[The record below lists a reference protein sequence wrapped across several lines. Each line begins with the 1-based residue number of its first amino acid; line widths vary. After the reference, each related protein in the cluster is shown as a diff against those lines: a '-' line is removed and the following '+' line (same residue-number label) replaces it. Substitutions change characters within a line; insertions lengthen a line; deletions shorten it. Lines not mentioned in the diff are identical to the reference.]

1 MRVAQGGTAT
11 TANVL
16 SFGFL
21 FLVQHPEVQTLVQ
34 KEIDRVV
41 GTDCPMMGIMKNM
54 PYTQVFLFSCII
66 IVS

>member
-41 GTDCPMMGIMKNM
+41 GTDCPMLGEYAEYALHTVI
-54 PYTQVFLFSCII
+54 LFHCII